1 MKIKNL
7 LTTLALTATFLFVG
21 NVGWGQ
27 ATLPHYDGIN
37 YTVGQALQTQTGW
50 TLLNSGD
57 NILIES
63 GSLNFTGLLA
73 STGEKFSFDGSGI
86 DAAKQ
91 FTQQTSG
98 TVYFS
103 FLINITSLGSLNTTG
118 GYFAGFTEGTTSTF
132 GASVWA
138 KADGSGGYMLGINP
152 RTTAANTQWSSS
164 LSLNTTYFVVIA
176 YQMVSGTTNDIVK
189 LWLNPT
195 PGTVEPAATLSATNG
210 LTDLANVNRIFLR
223 QDGATATPFI
233 QMDELRVSTVW
244 ADVTPAPDTQAP
256 SLVPASLVPADN
268 ATDININTTLTI
280 PFNENIQKGTGSV
293 RVKKAGDDSEAFA
306 INVNDVSVTGANATV
321 TLTGNLENST
331 DYYVNIDAGAF
342 KDMANNDFAGLT
354 DKTTWNFTTI
364 AAGTPTI
371 TLTSPNGGEKYY
383 AGQPVSFTWTSANMD
398 AENVKIEAY
407 VRDGFTTTWNWVD
420 AIPTTANDGSES
432 FTIPANAT
440 SGAQYK
446 IRITGL
452 TSSATDESDAA
463 FTVIAT
469 PSINQIQSNNTA
481 GASAWLGEL
490 VKITGVVTAVT
501 SDTKNYYLQNGSG
514 AWNGIYVYNNATH
527 TYAVGNNLS
536 IEGTVDEFNNLTQIK
551 TVTSTVVNNPT
562 DVVPAA
568 AEISTLDAT
577 TENYE
582 GVLVKV
588 KKAECKSGSA
598 GTYVINDGTGDLTAY
613 KGIYGA
619 FALTTGR
626 FYNITGVMTWYNGG
640 SIFEILPRN
649 ASDVY
654 ELSNDASIGLSGL
667 GGKSINELAG
677 LKVTDPATD
686 AGATLFFD
694 DFTGL
699 KGISISAL
707 NANATLEVK
716 LNGAVVD
723 PANYAD
729 QALAQ
734 NDVIVAKITSEDGT
748 VTNYYKVTLK
758 FENRVITV
766 TAPTGG
772 QTYNTGDVVT
782 ITWTATNVSNVNI
795 WAYVTIDDVLVQ
807 LNTTPISAATGT
819 FDYTIKNGNSGI
831 VYIVVSDANDDS
843 FYAQSAGTVTVI
855 DNVKP
860 AITSRYPAVNK
871 YGIGSAFTIELNF
884 DESIKAG
891 AGNLKVFKASDNSEV
906 KTATA
911 AELTIDGTKATLA
924 VTGLDYTV
932 GYYITADAGL
942 IKDNSNN
949 ESDAINANDW
959 KFTTMAPRSGD
970 LFFSEYIEGSSNNK
984 ALEIYNP
991 TSEPISLNNY
1001 RIAQS
1006 NNGGGWAYYHTF
1018 PADKTIAPGDV
1029 WVIITNSISTSLFDA
1044 ANADEVLAYPAVVYH
1059 TGNDARGLEKTT
1071 NGTDWTLIDV
1081 IGNPTSNTDFDVAGV
1096 TAAAANH
1103 TLVRKSTVV
1112 KGNTDWAASAG
1123 TNADNSE
1130 WIVKNVDDFS
1140 YLGSHNMTL
1149 SSANAIT
1156 TFSIANQVSSTIDAN
1171 AKTVSVVMPYGVA
1184 LTNLTPTITLSF
1196 GAYTIPASGVA
1207 QDFSSAFEY
1216 VAIAMDGTANVW
1228 TVTVTNAAAS
1238 NAKEIVSFSIPS
1250 QVSST
1255 IVAATSTVNVV
1266 VPTGTNLTS
1275 LTPTITLSPYATID
1289 PASGVARNFSS
1300 AVTYT
1305 VTAQDGSTKVW
1316 TINVSIGSSAPDQ
1329 PFASF
1334 KAYPNPFSNEIRF
1347 DGAEIARVTITS
1359 IIGQVVMDKTVA
1371 GENLVETQNLSKGI
1385 YLVKFTNIKGESV
1398 LRKLIK
1404 E

>member
-7 LTTLALTATFLFVG
+7 LTTLALTASFLFVG

-27 ATLPHYDGIN
+27 ALLVENFD
-37 YTVGQALQTQTGW
+37 YTVGTYLTANGW
-50 TLLNSGD
+50 SAHGAAGTTPIQVVSP
-57 NILIES
+57 
-63 GSLNFTGLLA
+63 GLTFA
-73 STGEKFSFDGSGI
+73 GYSGSGI
-86 DAAKQ
+86 GLAAGVNNTGEDVNKT

-98 TVYFS
+98 SIYAAFIIKTEASNSAGYFLHFGQTAIGTTFFS
-103 FLINITSLGSLNTTG
+103 RVWVNATGDGVGVGANAPSTYIPITAGTPTLLVLKLEYATKITSLYVFNSFPTSEPGSANQT
-118 GYFAGFTEGTTSTF
+118 FTETVTYTNVGSIALRQYNASQRIIVDGIRVATS
-132 GASVWA
+132 WA
-138 KADGSGGYMLGINP
+138 DAVKAD
-152 RTTAANTQWSSS
+152 
-164 LSLNTTYFVVIA
+164 
-176 YQMVSGTTNDIVK
+176 
-189 LWLNPT
+189 T
-195 PGTVEPAATLSATNG
+195 P
-210 LTDLANVNRIFLR
+210 
-223 QDGATATPFI
+223 
-233 QMDELRVSTVW
+233 
-244 ADVTPAPDTQAP
+244 P
-256 SLVPASLVPADN
+256 SLVPASLSPVDN
-268 ATDININTTLTI
+268 ATDVAINTTLTI
-280 PFNENIQKGTGSV
+280 PFDENIQKGTGYV
-293 RVKKAGDDSEAFA
+293 RVKKSDDTEIFA
-306 INVNDVSVTGANATV
+306 IDVNTTAVSVTSATAIV
-321 TLTGNLENST
+321 TLPSNLDSST

-342 KDMANNDFAGLT
+342 KDMTNNNFAGLT

-371 TLTSPNGGEKYY
+371 SLTSPNGGEKYY
-383 AGQPVSFTWTSANMD
+383 AGQSVNFTWTSANMD
-398 AENVKIEAY
+398 AENVRIEAY
-407 VRDGFTTTWNWVD
+407 VRDGFTTNWNWVD

-452 TSSATDESDAA
+452 TSNATDESNAA

-469 PSINQIQSNNTA
+469 PSINEIQSNNTA

-598 GTYVINDGTGDLTAY
+598 GTYVINNGTGDLTAY
-613 KGIYGA
+613 KGIFGT

-626 FYNITGVMTWYNGG
+626 FYNITGVMTWYNNS
-640 SIFEILPRN
+640 SIFELLPRN

-734 NDVIVAKITSEDGT
+734 NDVIVAKITSEDGIA
-748 VTNYYKVTLK
+748 TNDYKVTLK

-795 WAYVTIDDVLVQ
+795 WAYVTVDDVLVQ

-860 AITSRYPAVNK
+860 TIISRYPAVNK
-871 YGIGSAFTIELNF
+871 YGVGKAFTIELNF
-884 DESIKAG
+884 DENIKAG
-891 AGNLKVFKASDNSEV
+891 TGNLKVFKASDNSEV

>member
-7 LTTLALTATFLFVG
+7 LTTLALTASFLFVG

-27 ATLPHYDGIN
+27 ALLVENFDYTAGTTLLSN
-37 YTVGQALQTQTGW
+37 GW
-50 TLLNSGD
+50 TEQGGPSTTNVLTVTAGNLAYATYESS
-57 NILIES
+57 NIGNYLPVANTGQDVYKAFTTQSS
-63 GSLNFTGLLA
+63 GS
-73 STGEKFSFDGSGI
+73 
-86 DAAKQ
+86 
-91 FTQQTSG
+91 
-98 TVYFS
+98 VYMA
-103 FLINITSLGSLNTTG
+103 FLINVSAVASTTG
-118 GYFAGFTEGTTSTF
+118 DYFFAFEPTGGSTSFTSRLWAKKDASNNLAFGIAKGTETAVYTGFT
-132 GASVWA
+132 
-138 KADGSGGYMLGINP
+138 Y
-152 RTTAANTQWSSS
+152 
-164 LSLNTTYFVVIA
+164 SLNTTYLLVVKYEI
-176 YQMVSGTTNDIVK
+176 VSGATNDIISVFI
-189 LWLNPT
+189 NPT
-195 PGTVEPAATLSATNG
+195 LGGAEPSATISTTGGTTGDAASIGAILLRQGNASNAATFTIDGIRVAT
-210 LTDLANVNRIFLR
+210 TWADA
-223 QDGATATPFI
+223 AKY
-233 QMDELRVSTVW
+233 E
-244 ADVTPAPDTQAP
+244 ADVTAPTTTFAP
-256 SLVPASLVPADN
+256 VNGATDVAVNTTITISFNEAIRNTDNSEITDVNVGSLVTFKEKVSGNTVTATTTIDASKKVITITPSANLTNEIEYEVTVAPVEDAYDN
-268 ATDININTTLTI
+268 AT
-280 PFNENIQKGTGSV
+280 
-293 RVKKAGDDSEAFA
+293 
-306 INVNDVSVTGANATV
+306 VSQT
-321 TLTGNLENST
+321 SS
-331 DYYVNIDAGAF
+331 
-342 KDMANNDFAGLT
+342 
-354 DKTTWNFTTI
+354 FTTI
-364 AAGTPTI
+364 AAATPTI
-371 TLTSPNGGEKYY
+371 ALTSPNGGEKHY
-383 AGQPVSFTWTSANMD
+383 AGQEVTITWTSTNMD
-398 AENVKIEAY
+398 AENIKIEAY
-407 VRDGFTTTWNWVD
+407 VRDGLTANWNWVD
-420 AIPTTANDGSES
+420 AIATTTNDGSEN
-432 FTIPANAT
+432 FTIPASAT
-440 SGAQYK
+440 SGTQYK
-446 IRITGL
+446 IRVTGL
-452 TSSATDESDAA
+452 TSSTADESDAA

-481 GASAWLGEL
+481 GASAWFGEL

-551 TVTSTVVNNPT
+551 TVTSTIVNNPT

-598 GTYVINDGTGDLTAY
+598 GNYVINDGTGNLTAY

-626 FYNITGVMTWYNGG
+626 FYNVTGVMTWYNSG
-640 SIFEILPRN
+640 SIYEILPRG

-654 ELSNDASIGLSGL
+654 ELSNDGNIGLSGL
-667 GGKSINELAG
+667 GGKPINELVG

-748 VTNYYKVTLK
+748 VTNYYKITLK

-782 ITWTATNVSNVNI
+782 ITWTATNVANVNI
-795 WAYVTIDDVLVQ
+795 WAYVTVEDVLVQ
-807 LNTTPISAATGT
+807 LNTTPISATTGT
-819 FDYTIKNGNSGI
+819 FDYTIKNGDAGI
-831 VYIVVSDANDDS
+831 VYLAVTDANDDN

-860 AITSRYPAVNK
+860 TIISRYPAVNK
-871 YGIGSAFTIELNF
+871 YGVGKAFTIELNF
-884 DESIKAG
+884 DENIKAG
-891 AGNLKVFKASDNSEV
+891 TGNLKVFKASDNSEV

-911 AELTIDGTKATLA
+911 AELTITDKKATLS

-949 ESDAINANDW
+949 ESEAINANDW
-959 KFTTMAPRSGD
+959 KFTTMAPRGGD

-984 ALEIYNP
+984 AIEIYNP

-1001 RIAQS
+1001 RIAQAS
-1006 NNGGGWAYYHTF
+1006 NGGGWAYWHTF
-1018 PADKTIAPGDV
+1018 PADRTIAPGDV
-1029 WVIITNSISTSLFDA
+1029 WVIIADATNTSLFTH
-1044 ANADEVLAYPAVVYH
+1044 ANADEVLAYPSVVHH

-1081 IGNPTSNTDFDVAGV
+1081 IGNPSSSTDFDVAGV
-1096 TAAAANH
+1096 TAAAKDH
-1103 TLVRKSTVV
+1103 TLLRKSSVV

-1130 WIVKNVDDFS
+1130 WIVKNIDDFS
-1140 YLGSHNMTL
+1140 NLGSHNMAL

-1156 TFSIANQVSSTIDAN
+1156 EFSIANQVSSTIDAN
-1171 AKTVSVVMPYGVA
+1171 AKTISVVMPYGVA
-1184 LTNLTPTITLSF
+1184 LTNLTPTITLSY

-1238 NAKEIVSFSIPS
+1238 NAKEIVTFSIPN
-1250 QVSST
+1250 QASST
-1255 IVAATSTVNVV
+1255 IVAGTATINVV
-1266 VPTGTNLTS
+1266 MPAGTNLTS

-1316 TINVSIGSSAPDQ
+1316 TVNVSIGSSAPDQ

-1359 IIGQVVMDKTVA
+1359 IIGQVVMDKVVA

-1385 YLVKFTNIKGESV
+1385 YLVKFTNNKGESV
-1398 LRKLIK
+1398 LRKLVK